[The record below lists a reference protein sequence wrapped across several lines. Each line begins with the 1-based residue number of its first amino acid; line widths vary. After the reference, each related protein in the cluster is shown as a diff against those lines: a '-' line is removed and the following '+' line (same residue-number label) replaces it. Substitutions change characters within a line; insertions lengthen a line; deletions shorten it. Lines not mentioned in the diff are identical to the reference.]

1 MASLAMRKASWACVS
16 RPSTY
21 SRLAVSSAVCRQ
33 ISSSK
38 PASKT
43 TSTPT
48 YRQNTSSNYPR
59 RTYNSYNKTSSSSQ
73 SASSPA
79 PSTSAPKP
87 AASTA
92 PAPAA
97 PSSPSSSTPKDTPS
111 APAFTTS
118 QTSHPIQNITK
129 TGLADAPPELV
140 LEPANVPNGHVDWT
154 RSYHG
159 LSAEPFSKEAAAIL
173 LAPVEPDD
181 VEIKPDGIVYLP
193 EIKYRRILNKAF
205 GPGGWGLVPRSESI
219 VTGKTVTREYAL
231 VAHGRLVS
239 VSRGEQD
246 YFSPDGIPTATEGCK
261 SNAMMRC
268 CKDLGVASELWDPR
282 WIRKFKAAYA
292 KDVFVEHM
300 VSKKKSKIWIRK
312 DDEVM
317 YPWKKT

>member
-1 MASLAMRKASWACVS
+1 MASLVMRRVNWAGKA

-21 SRLAVSSAVCRQ
+21 SKLIMGSPSYRS
-33 ISSSK
+33 ISSTSK
-38 PASKT
+38 PAPAAPAATAT
-43 TSTPT
+43 TPS
-48 YRQNTSSNYPR
+48 YSRKASSNTPR
-59 RTYNSYNKTSSSSQ
+59 RTYNSYNKSASSSQ
-73 SASSPA
+73 TTSASASP
-79 PSTSAPKP
+79 PKP
-87 AASTA
+87 ASTA
-92 PAPAA
+92 T
-97 PSSPSSSTPKDTPS
+97 STPNEPEPS
-111 APAFTTS
+111 PPSFTTQS
-118 QTSHPIQNITK
+118 TSHPIQNITK
-129 TGLADAPPELV
+129 TGLADAPPDLV

-239 VSRGEQD
+239 ISRGEQD
-246 YFSPDGIPTATEGCK
+246 YFSPEGIPTATEGCK

-282 WIRKFKAAYA
+282 WIRKFKASYA

-317 YPWKKT
+317 YPWKRT